1 MFNLFGRKELDK
13 IAAKNFWVWFAE
25 NEDWIIQN
33 IKINGTTVV
42 NVIDGELKP
51 LFPYFK
57 KELEFQLGFNDG
69 KGEFFFF
76 HMGNKNLKQDAE
88 VLKSMMVSKLKERWT
103 FILEK

>member
-25 NEDWIIQN
+25 NEEWIVRN
-33 IKINGTTVV
+33 LKTNGMTVV
-42 NVIDGELKP
+42 EVIDKELKP

-57 KELEFQLGFNDG
+57 KEFEFHLGFNDG

-76 HMGNKNLKQDAE
+76 HQGNRNLKQDAE